1 MANKLL
7 ATVDIGSMSCIMLI
21 AAFEEGKLVPKLQKV
36 KICKLGEDIY
46 EHGRITEKK
55 IQELVDVMTSFRM
68 DLHALGAD
76 IQAAAMTEA
85 MRKAENQEEVVDAV
99 EKALWF
105 RPRIISGEEEG
116 KLTYRSV
123 KEWHGEGI
131 VTIDIGG
138 GSTELSNGE
147 TTFSIPVGA
156 LKMFKAMGP
165 IPGPEYKKFVKETFK
180 EVSFKGMTK
189 KPVYLIGG
197 TGTALAMVYLDKQYG
212 TGVPSSPDAPC
223 PTIETVPKVKPVT
236 VHFLDNQYG
245 NSRCSSIDQPSGTV
259 TANPKQC
266 LVEAVRGPRVMST
279 NFHNVGA
286 SVDEPCQV
294 ITANRK
300 WHYLVNP
307 QFTCPGNSIEEP
319 CPTVIARQDKKPLS
333 LAEVKTSGSLPSFIK
348 KEDGTLVYE
357 IYDTDS
363 DTLKQIKLFM
373 CAHGIVDI
381 TMRMLRI
388 KELKLIQVFP
398 EDYVLMGTQEEQ
410 KKYLGNAV
418 VTIMAKVWCEAI
430 ADNLARKTTASVA

>member
-7 ATVDIGSMSCIMLI
+7 ATIDIGSMSCIMLI
-21 AAFEEGKLVPKLQKV
+21 AAFEDAPATPAPAPAPAENAETEAAPATEPRKILVPKLQKI

-76 IQAAAMTEA
+76 IQAVAMTEA
-85 MRKAENQEEVVDAV
+85 MRRAENQEEVIDAV

-197 TGTALAMVYLDKQYG
+197 TGTALAMVFLDKQKFDYKAIEG
-212 TGVPSSPDAPC
+212 VSKTGAATSSSAD
-223 PTIETVPKVKPVT
+223 
-236 VHFLDNQYG
+236 F
-245 NSRCSSIDQPSGTV
+245 SG
-259 TANPKQC
+259 
-266 LVEAVRGPRVMST
+266 
-279 NFHNVGA
+279 
-286 SVDEPCQV
+286 
-294 ITANRK
+294 
-300 WHYLVNP
+300 
-307 QFTCPGNSIEEP
+307 
-319 CPTVIARQDKKPLS
+319 
-333 LAEVKTSGSLPSFIK
+333 
-348 KEDGTLVYE
+348 
-357 IYDTDS
+357 
-363 DTLKQIKLFM
+363 
-373 CAHGIVDI
+373 
-381 TMRMLRI
+381 
-388 KELKLIQVFP
+388 
-398 EDYVLMGTQEEQ
+398 
-410 KKYLGNAV
+410 
-418 VTIMAKVWCEAI
+418 
-430 ADNLARKTTASVA
+430 